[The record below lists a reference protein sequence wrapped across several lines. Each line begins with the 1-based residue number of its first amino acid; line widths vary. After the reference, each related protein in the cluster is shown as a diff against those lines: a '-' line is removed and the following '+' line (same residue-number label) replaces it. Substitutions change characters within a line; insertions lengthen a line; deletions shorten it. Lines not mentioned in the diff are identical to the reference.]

1 MNEHLPI
8 LRIQVDSMKHAIAS
22 MLDDRH
28 DDLQKC
34 IAAGID
40 AAIKELPNQI
50 AHDARQM
57 SRELMLE
64 AMRESI
70 TEYWQSGAGR
80 KLVEQMVE
88 QQAKGATP

>member
-1 MNEHLPI
+1 MNERLPI
-8 LRIQVDSMKHAIAS
+8 LRIQVDSMKHAIATV
-22 MLDDRH
+22 LDDRH
-28 DDLQKC
+28 HDLQQC

-50 AHDARQM
+50 AQEARQM
-57 SRELMLE
+57 SRELMLD
-64 AMRESI
+64 AMRQAI
-70 TEYWQSGAGR
+70 TDYWQSGAGR